1 MVHLRRSFNI
11 VALSILILVFGSCQ
25 NYVRDVASPV
35 DLISSNDLYQ
45 ESQLPLVFTS
55 SAGSFSQ
62 MITLIVPFASILSD
76 EFISAND
83 ISLDRSSP
91 GIFNLDAGIPDRSL
105 TDDMWGTIGSANGLI
120 RLLNGTYRDI
130 KIPITITQD
139 SNRKKLTYFSNL
151 LLGMYLHYT
160 GAFFGRSPRVGGI
173 TIPVYDG
180 LFFSTTMAHDSAL
193 SCFSIA
199 LINAQ
204 TVYERR
210 LVNSYIARIH
220 LLEGRYAQALNAAL
234 NGLQQTDS
242 AFQATFPATARNR
255 WVDYAGNENGH
266 TVIPH
271 QRFRAYIVA
280 EPGEAGR
287 IPLAL
292 GNRPASGHSI
302 PYYVQAKYTSTSP
315 IDLMT
320 WQENS
325 LMIAELRLRL
335 SNDMTGALQ
344 EINRVRSAVSPVQGS
359 PLLAPRTTTNL
370 DSIYIERDKQL
381 FGTGL
386 RLLDQR
392 RFNRWSQFS
401 GAILANAWYY
411 LPISQNEFNVNHNL
425 IP

>member
-1 MVHLRRSFNI
+1 MGIFFLF
-11 VALSILILVFGSCQ
+11 LESCQ
-25 NYVRDVASPV
+25 NYVRDVSSPV

-55 SAGSFSQ
+55 SAGIVSQ
-62 MITLIVPFASILSD
+62 MITFIVPLASILSD
-76 EFISAND
+76 EFVSAND
-83 ISLDRSSP
+83 IALDRSAP
-91 GIFNLDAGIPDRSL
+91 GVFNLDAGIPDRSI
-105 TDDMWGTIGSANGLI
+105 TDDGWTTVGTASGII
-120 RLLNGTYRDI
+120 RVLNGTSRNL
-130 KIPITITQD
+130 KLPITITQD
-139 SNRKKLTYFSNL
+139 SNRKKLNYMSNL

-160 GAFFGRSPRVGGI
+160 GAFFGRTARQGGI
-173 TIPVYDG
+173 TIPTYDG
-180 LFFSTTMAHDSAL
+180 PFFSTTMAHDSAL

-199 LINAQ
+199 LINAR
-204 TVYERR
+204 TLYERR

-220 LLEGRYAQALNAAL
+220 LLEGRYSLALNAAL
-234 NGLQQTDS
+234 NGLQETDT

-255 WVDYAGNENGH
+255 WVDFAGSENGH

-271 QRFRAYIVA
+271 QRFRAYVAA

-292 GNRPASGHSI
+292 GNRPAPGRTT
-302 PYYVQAKYTSTSP
+302 PYYVQAKYTATSP

-325 LMIAELRLRL
+325 LMIAELRLRI
-335 SNDMTGALQ
+335 SNDMAGALQ
-344 EINRVRSAVSPVQGS
+344 EINRVRSAVPPVQGA
-359 PLLAPRTTTNL
+359 PNLALRTATNL

-381 FGTGL
+381 FATGL

-401 GAILANAWYY
+401 GAVQTTAWYY
-411 LPISQNEFNVNHNL
+411 LPIAQNEFNVNPNL
-425 IP
+425 MP